1 MKFQLANSELEL
13 RKKRIL
19 LGLVF
24 SIALAGI
31 ITYQH
36 LRYPKDYND
45 VLFWSVVGFVVLANM
60 LNYYRHRRYLKLA
73 KSHSIELLDGLL
85 RFTTGDGISEL
96 SLQDVTSMR
105 VFQRRKQL
113 SHIQLQLG
121 NGRGIRLEGYDNMP
135 ALAEGL
141 REQLPNKGLL

>member
-1 MKFQLANSELEL
+1 MKFKLGHNELEQ

-19 LGLVF
+19 FGLVF

-36 LRYPKDYND
+36 LRYPEDYND
-45 VLFWSVVGFVVLANM
+45 VLFWSVVGFVVLANTV
-60 LNYYRHRRYLKLA
+60 NYYRHRRYQKLA
-73 KSHSIELLDGLL
+73 NNHDIELLDGLL
-85 RFTTGDGISEL
+85 RFTTGDEVSEL
-96 SLQDVTSMR
+96 SLQDVTSIR
-105 VFQRRKQL
+105 VFLRRKQL

-141 REQLPNKGLL
+141 REQLPDKELL

>member
-141 REQLPNKGLL
+141 REQLPNKELL